1 MSDNFV
7 TRKSVHI
14 NLMKETHAEFR
25 VLTFR
30 KKLSMQSVIEGLISR
45 LVNGDPSLSK
55 IVDKMAEEK
64 KSEEFRKVIG
74 TDADSVYDNLEG
86 FDSLKEED

>member
-1 MSDNFV
+1 MSDSFV

-25 VLTFR
+25 VLAFR
-30 KKLSMQSVIEGLISR
+30 KKLSMQAVVEGLVSR
-45 LVNGDPSLSK
+45 LVNGDPALNK

-64 KSEEFRKVIG
+64 KQSDFRKVIG
-74 TDADSVYDNLEG
+74 TDAESVYDILEG
-86 FDSLKEED
+86 FDSLKED